1 MPAINILDLTGKHP
15 AVPMKPRGA
24 IVETGATLTSDAQK
38 TVLQDAAR
46 AGLPPAP
53 FGGKVNILA

>member
-1 MPAINILDLTGKHP
+1 MPAVNILDMSGKHP

-24 IVETGATLTSDAQK
+24 PLNIVK
-38 TVLQDAAR
+38 TDSGDPQRAALVDSAR

-53 FGGKVNILA
+53 PGGTVNILA